1 MGGGGGGNTAQPC
14 WGEVGGPTCPHPH
27 RGTAPTWGRRTPCP
41 RGPSCSCCSHPRG
54 SWAWAGSRRE
64 QGGCECRWG
73 GAAGEGILQGSPLP
87 SQHAPRELPLP
98 LGGHSPD
105 GAEHRLQVLGAQL
118 LLQHGQAEHLS
129 LGGLGAPPC
138 SALGLLVPVEAHR
151 PPQHRQDSCTAGSSL
166 EGGVCASQPLPGAL
180 PSGWDSRGAGLRCG
194 SGSPGGG
201 FLTHE
206 HLPISPFPHFPQT
219 ETPLAQQRCSGW
231 LLSPARAHTS
241 MGARRQPPAPT
252 HLSLS
257 TVILMA
263 VET

>member
-1 MGGGGGGNTAQPC
+1 MRASVRCCGEEQEHFLGGGGGGNTAQPC

-41 RGPSCSCCSHPRG
+41 RGPSCSCCSHPWG

-151 PPQHRQDSCTAGSSL
+151 PPQHRQDSCTVGSLLTST
-166 EGGVCASQPLPGAL
+166 S
-180 PSGWDSRGAGLRCG
+180 PSPR
-194 SGSPGGG
+194 
-201 FLTHE
+201 F
-206 HLPISPFPHFPQT
+206 PISPRQKSPWPSSDAQAGRYHLPVHTPPWGLADSLLPPPTSRFPP
-219 ETPLAQQRCSGW
+219 S
-231 LLSPARAHTS
+231 S
-241 MGARRQPPAPT
+241 
-252 HLSLS
+252 
-257 TVILMA
+257 
-263 VET
+263 